1 MKNIKIILL
10 ILIVTLTTSL
20 EIFAENNTL
29 SGYNR
34 FDTAIKISNRYQQSK
49 EIILVNSN
57 AISDVLCATSLAST
71 KNIPILLT
79 NKSKLN
85 EDTLKEIKRLN
96 TSLVYIIG
104 GESVIHKFIEKE
116 LENINIKFKRISGKD
131 RYETSIKVAQ
141 EINLYKN
148 INNVAIVNG
157 ESICDAIS
165 ISSVT
170 KNTPIILS
178 KKDDLGIAKEYIQNE
193 NINKAY
199 IIGGENSLSDNIT
212 TYIKDYKRIYG
223 KDRYD
228 TNIKVIEEFTDNKQI
243 NRLYYCKGNES
254 KDEDLI
260 DGLLISPKAAN
271 NNAITLLLGDEI
283 KENQKSILKKFRLTD
298 IIQVGR
304 KISENLKNEIESLKV
319 IENKQEIPNN
329 NYKPQKPNKSE
340 IEDETPKE
348 ESPEEF
354 PSKPDNPIEPPIEEV
369 PIKPDNPI
377 EPPIEEVPIKPDNPV
392 NPPSE
397 ELPDDTNNSTNTPNQ
412 DNKEESEENDIEDK
426 KEVIVNSDKT
436 LKEALKD
443 KSVDIIRLGKNIVLQ
458 NYGLN
463 INRPVNIDGNNYTID
478 GRLIKPH
485 VILIGGDG
493 IKLSNLNIEGRGNV
507 IKTISANVELNNIKV
522 VTKSETDP
530 AISIISSIV
539 KVNNLELDSK
549 YSGIEIRKYKNI
561 NQLKLIIDGEVS
573 NVNKDYDKNN
583 TVIRIKNIDNIV
595 KEDIIDFGIYEEQY
609 DYKIIANEDNLKDKI
624 YYRKNI

>member
-104 GESVIHKFIEKE
+104 GESVIDKCIEKE

-212 TYIKDYKRIYG
+212 KYIKDYKRIYG

-228 TNIKVIEEFTDNKQI
+228 TNIKVIEEFTDNNDI

-329 NYKPQKPNKSE
+329 NYKPQKPNKPE
-340 IEDETPKE
+340 IEDETQKE
-348 ESPEEF
+348 ESLEEF
-354 PSKPDNPIEPPIEEV
+354 PS
-369 PIKPDNPI
+369 KPDNPI

-397 ELPDDTNNSTNTPNQ
+397 ELPDDTNSSTNTPNQ
-412 DNKEESEENDIEDK
+412 DNKEENEEDNIEDK

-493 IKLSNLNIEGRGNV
+493 VKLSNLNIEGRGNV

-530 AISIISSIV
+530 AISVISSIV

-549 YSGIEIRKYKNI
+549 YSGIELRKNKNI
-561 NQLKLIIDGEVS
+561 NQLKLIIDGELA
-573 NVNKDYDKNN
+573 NVNKGDDKNN

-595 KEDIIDFGIYEEQY
+595 KEDIIDFGIHEEQY
-609 DYKIIANEDNLKDKI
+609 YYKIIANEDNLKDKI

>member
-10 ILIVTLTTSL
+10 ILIVTLTTPL

-34 FDTAIKISNRYQQSK
+34 FDTAIKISNTYQQSK

-57 AISDVLCATSLAST
+57 AIYDVLCATSLAST

-116 LENINIKFKRISGKD
+116 LGNINIKFKRISGKD

-178 KKDDLGIAKEYIQNE
+178 KKYDLGIAKEYIQNE

-199 IIGGENSLSDNIT
+199 IIGGENLLSDNIT
-212 TYIKDYKRIYG
+212 KYIKEYKRIYG

-228 TNIKVIEEFTDNKQI
+228 TNIKVIEEFTDNKYI

-254 KDEDLI
+254 KDENLI
-260 DGLLISPKAAN
+260 DGLLISAKAAN

-319 IENKQEIPNN
+319 IESKPDNPNN
-329 NYKPQKPNKSE
+329 SNKPQLPSRPGLGDE
-340 IEDETPKE
+340 ISKE
-348 ESPEEF
+348 EPDE
-354 PSKPDNPIEPPIEEV
+354 PDNPIEPPREEL
-369 PIKPDNPI
+369 PDEPSNPI
-377 EPPIEEVPIKPDNPV
+377 EPPSEESPSEPDNPV
-392 NPPSE
+392 EPPDE
-397 ELPDDTNNSTNTPNQ
+397 ELPNEPNNPTNPPDQDDIQ
-412 DNKEESEENDIEDK
+412 DK
-426 KEVIVNSDKT
+426 KEVIVNSDST
-436 LKEALKD
+436 LREALKD
-443 KSVDIIRLGKNIVLQ
+443 KSVDIIKLGKDIRLQ
-458 NYGLN
+458 NYELN
-463 INRPVNIDGNNYTID
+463 ISRPVIIDGNNYTID
-478 GRLIKPH
+478 GIFIKSQA
-485 VILIGGDG
+485 ILIGGEG
-493 IKLSNLNIEGRGNV
+493 VKLNNLNVYGKDKV
-507 IKTISANVELNNIKV
+507 ITAISANAELNNIKV
-522 VTKSETDP
+522 INKSTTES
-530 AISIISSIV
+530 AINIISSIV
-539 KVNNLELDSK
+539 KVNDLELDSK
-549 YSGIEIRKYKNI
+549 YSGIELRKNKNI
-561 NQLKLIIDGEVS
+561 NQLKLIIDGEVANIS
-573 NVNKDYDKNN
+573 KDDEKNN
-583 TVIRIKNIDNIV
+583 KVIRIKDIDNIGE
-595 KEDIIDFGIYEEQY
+595 EDIIDFGIYEEQY
-609 DYKIIANEDNLKDKI
+609 EYEVITNEGNLKDKI
-624 YYRKNI
+624 YYRKEDLTSN

>member
-10 ILIVTLTTSL
+10 ILIVTLTTPL

-34 FDTAIKISNRYQQSK
+34 FDTAIKISNTYQQSK

-57 AISDVLCATSLAST
+57 AIYDVLCATSLAST

-116 LENINIKFKRISGKD
+116 LGNINIKFKRISGKD

-178 KKDDLGIAKEYIQNE
+178 KKYDLGIAKEYIQNE

-199 IIGGENSLSDNIT
+199 IIGGENLLSDNIT
-212 TYIKDYKRIYG
+212 KYIKEYKRIYG

-228 TNIKVIEEFTDNKQI
+228 TNIKVIEEFTDNKYI

-254 KDEDLI
+254 KDENLI

-319 IENKQEIPNN
+319 IESKPDNPNN
-329 NYKPQKPNKSE
+329 SNKPQLPSRPGLGDE
-340 IEDETPKE
+340 ISKE
-348 ESPEEF
+348 EPDE
-354 PSKPDNPIEPPIEEV
+354 PDNPIEPPREEL
-369 PIKPDNPI
+369 PDEPSNPI
-377 EPPIEEVPIKPDNPV
+377 EPPSEESPSEPDNPV
-392 NPPSE
+392 EPPDE
-397 ELPDDTNNSTNTPNQ
+397 ELPNEPNNPTNPPDQDDIQ
-412 DNKEESEENDIEDK
+412 DK
-426 KEVIVNSDKT
+426 KEVIVNSDST
-436 LKEALKD
+436 LREALKD
-443 KSVDIIRLGKNIVLQ
+443 KSVDIIKLGKDIRLQ
-458 NYGLN
+458 NYELN
-463 INRPVNIDGNNYTID
+463 ISRPVIIDGNNYTID
-478 GRLIKPH
+478 GIFIKSQA
-485 VILIGGDG
+485 ILIGGEG
-493 IKLSNLNIEGRGNV
+493 VKLNNLNVYGKDKV
-507 IKTISANVELNNIKV
+507 ITAISANAELNNIKV
-522 VTKSETDP
+522 INKSTTES
-530 AISIISSIV
+530 AINIISSIV
-539 KVNNLELDSK
+539 KVNDLELDSK
-549 YSGIEIRKYKNI
+549 YSGIELRKNKNI
-561 NQLKLIIDGEVS
+561 NQLKLIIDGEVANIS
-573 NVNKDYDKNN
+573 KDDEKNN
-583 TVIRIKNIDNIV
+583 KVIRIKDIDNIGE
-595 KEDIIDFGIYEEQY
+595 EDIIDFGIYEEQY
-609 DYKIIANEDNLKDKI
+609 EYEVITNEGNLKDKI
-624 YYRKNI
+624 YYRKEDLTSN

>member
-10 ILIVTLTTSL
+10 ILIVTLTTPL
-20 EIFAENNTL
+20 EILAENNTL
-29 SGYNR
+29 SGDNR
-34 FDTAIKISNRYQQSK
+34 FDTAIKISNTYQQSK

-148 INNVAIVNG
+148 INNLAIVNG

-228 TNIKVIEEFTDNKQI
+228 TNIKVIEEFTDNKDI
-243 NRLYYCKGNES
+243 NRLYYCKGNLS

-304 KISENLKNEIESLKV
+304 KISENLKNEIESLKA
-319 IENKQEIPNN
+319 IENKPEIPDN
-329 NYKPQKPNKSE
+329 NYNPQKPSKPE
-340 IEDETPKE
+340 IEDEIPKE
-348 ESPEEF
+348 ESPEEL
-354 PSKPDNPIEPPIEEV
+354 

-377 EPPIEEVPIKPDNPV
+377 

-397 ELPDDTNNSTNTPNQ
+397 ELPDDTNSSTNTPNQ
-412 DNKEESEENDIEDK
+412 DD

-436 LKEALKD
+436 LKEALED
-443 KSVDIIRLGKNIVLQ
+443 KSVDIIRLGKDIILQ

-463 INRPVNIDGNNYTID
+463 INRPVTID
-478 GRLIKPH
+478 GRFTKPH
-485 VILIGGDG
+485 AILIGGDG
-493 IKLSNLNIEGRGNV
+493 SKLSNLTIYGKGKV

-522 VTKSETDP
+522 VTKSETEP

-549 YSGIEIRKYKNI
+549 YDGIELRKNKNI

-573 NVNKDYDKNN
+573 NVNKDEEGNDNP
-583 TVIRIKNIDNIV
+583 VIRIKDIDNIGE
-595 KEDIIDFGIYEEQY
+595 EDIIDFGIYEEQY
-609 DYKIIANEDNLKDKI
+609 EYEVITNKDDTKDKI

>member
-1 MKNIKIILL
+1 MTESRIRINILKYCIDNTFYTYTQNKKEKGVKNIKIILL
-10 ILIVTLTTSL
+10 ILIVTLNTPL
-20 EIFAENNTL
+20 EILAENNTL
-29 SGYNR
+29 SGDNR
-34 FDTAIKISNRYQQSK
+34 FDTAIKISNTYQQSK

-199 IIGGENSLSDNIT
+199 IIGGENSLSDNIA

-228 TNIKVIEEFTDNKQI
+228 TNIKVIEEFTDNKDI
-243 NRLYYCKGNES
+243 NRLYYCKGNLS

-304 KISENLKNEIESLKV
+304 KISENLKNEIESLKA
-319 IENKQEIPNN
+319 IENKPEIPDN
-329 NYKPQKPNKSE
+329 NYKPQKPSKPE
-340 IEDETPKE
+340 IEDEIPKE
-348 ESPEEF
+348 ESPEEL
-354 PSKPDNPIEPPIEEV
+354 

-377 EPPIEEVPIKPDNPV
+377 

-397 ELPDDTNNSTNTPNQ
+397 ELPDDTNSSTNTPNQ
-412 DNKEESEENDIEDK
+412 DD

-436 LKEALKD
+436 LKEALED
-443 KSVDIIRLGKNIVLQ
+443 KSVDIIKLGKDIALKHHE
-458 NYGLN
+458 LN
-463 INRPVNIDGNNYTID
+463 IKRPVTIDGNNYTID
-478 GRLIKPH
+478 GRFTKPH
-485 VILIGGDG
+485 AILIGGDG
-493 IKLSNLNIEGRGNV
+493 AKLSNLTIYGKGKV

-522 VTKSETDP
+522 VTKSETEP

-549 YSGIEIRKYKNI
+549 YDGIELRKNKNI

-573 NVNKDYDKNN
+573 NVNKDEEGNDNP
-583 TVIRIKNIDNIV
+583 VIRIKDIDNIGE
-595 KEDIIDFGIYEEQY
+595 EDIIDFGIYEEQY
-609 DYKIIANEDNLKDKI
+609 EDEVITNKDDTKDKI

>member
-212 TYIKDYKRIYG
+212 KYIKDYKRIYG

-228 TNIKVIEEFTDNKQI
+228 TNIKVIEEFTDNNDI

-319 IENKQEIPNN
+319 IENKTDILDN
-329 NYKPQKPNKSE
+329 NYKPQKPNKPE
-340 IEDETPKE
+340 IEDETQKE

-354 PSKPDNPIEPPIEEV
+354 

-397 ELPDDTNNSTNTPNQ
+397 ELPDDMNSSTNTPNQ
-412 DNKEESEENDIEDK
+412 DNKEENEEDNIQDK

-493 IKLSNLNIEGRGNV
+493 VKLSNLNIEGRGNV

-549 YSGIEIRKYKNI
+549 YSGIELRKNKNI
-561 NQLKLIIDGEVS
+561 NQLKLIIDGELA
-573 NVNKDYDKNN
+573 NVNKGDDKNN

-595 KEDIIDFGIYEEQY
+595 KEDIIDFGIHEEQY
-609 DYKIIANEDNLKDKI
+609 YYKIIRNEDNLKDKI

>member
-1 MKNIKIILL
+1 MKNIKIVLL
-10 ILIVTLTTSL
+10 ILIVTLTTPL

-29 SGYNR
+29 SGDNR
-34 FDTAIKISNRYQQSK
+34 FGTAIKISNTYKQSK

-141 EINLYKN
+141 EINLYN
-148 INNVAIVNG
+148 DINNVAIVNG

-178 KKDDLGIAKEYIQNE
+178 KKDDLGIAKEYIQSE

-199 IIGGENSLSDNIT
+199 IIGGKNSLSDNIT

-228 TNIKVIEEFTDNKQI
+228 TNIKVIEEFTDNNDI

-271 NNAITLLLGDEI
+271 NNAITLLVGDEI

-319 IENKQEIPNN
+319 IENKTDILDN
-329 NYKPQKPNKSE
+329 NYKPQKPNKPE

-348 ESPEEF
+348 ELPEEL
-354 PSKPDNPIEPPIEEV
+354 PS
-369 PIKPDNPI
+369 
-377 EPPIEEVPIKPDNPV
+377 KPDNPV

-412 DNKEESEENDIEDK
+412 DNKEENEEDDIQDK

-436 LKEALKD
+436 LKEALED

-478 GRLIKPH
+478 GRLIKSH

-493 IKLSNLNIEGRGNV
+493 IKLSNLNIYGRGNV

-522 VTKSETDP
+522 VTKSEIDP
-530 AISIISSIV
+530 AISVISSIV

-549 YSGIEIRKYKNI
+549 YSGIELRKNKNI
-561 NQLKLIIDGEVS
+561 NQLKLIIDGELA
-573 NVNKDYDKNN
+573 NVNKDYDKDNI
-583 TVIRIKNIDNIV
+583 VIRIKNIDNIGE
-595 KEDIIDFGIYEEQY
+595 EDIIDFGIYEEQY
-609 DYKIIANEDNLKDKI
+609 DYKIIKNKDNLKDKI

>member
-10 ILIVTLTTSL
+10 ILIVTLTTPL
-20 EIFAENNTL
+20 EILAENNTL
-29 SGYNR
+29 SGDNR
-34 FDTAIKISNRYQQSK
+34 FDTAIKISNTYQQSK

-148 INNVAIVNG
+148 INNLAIVNG

-228 TNIKVIEEFTDNKQI
+228 TNIKVIEEFTDNKDI
-243 NRLYYCKGNES
+243 NRLYYCKGNLS

-304 KISENLKNEIESLKV
+304 KISENLKNEIESLKA
-319 IENKQEIPNN
+319 IENKPGIPDN
-329 NYKPQKPNKSE
+329 NYKPQKPNKPE
-340 IEDETPKE
+340 IEDEIPKE
-348 ESPEEF
+348 ESPEEL
-354 PSKPDNPIEPPIEEV
+354 

-377 EPPIEEVPIKPDNPV
+377 

-397 ELPDDTNNSTNTPNQ
+397 ELPDDTNSSTNTPNQ
-412 DNKEESEENDIEDK
+412 DD

-436 LKEALKD
+436 LKEALED
-443 KSVDIIRLGKNIVLQ
+443 KSVDIIKLGKDIVLKHHE
-458 NYGLN
+458 LN
-463 INRPVNIDGNNYTID
+463 IKRPVTIDGNNYTID
-478 GRLIKPH
+478 GRFTKPH
-485 VILIGGDG
+485 VILIGGYG
-493 IKLSNLNIEGRGNV
+493 AKLSNLTIYGKGKV

-522 VTKSETDP
+522 VTKSETEP

-549 YSGIEIRKYKNI
+549 YDGIELRKNKNI

-573 NVNKDYDKNN
+573 NVNKDEEGNDNP
-583 TVIRIKNIDNIV
+583 VIRIKDIDNIGE
-595 KEDIIDFGIYEEQY
+595 EDIIDFGIYEEQY
-609 DYKIIANEDNLKDKI
+609 EYEVITNKDDTKDKI

>member
-212 TYIKDYKRIYG
+212 KYIKDYKRIYG

-228 TNIKVIEEFTDNKQI
+228 TNIKVIEEFTDNNDI

-260 DGLLISPKAAN
+260 DGLLISPKASN
-271 NNAITLLLGDEI
+271 NNAITLLVGDEI

-319 IENKQEIPNN
+319 IENKTDILDN
-329 NYKPQKPNKSE
+329 NYKPQKPNKPE
-340 IEDETPKE
+340 IEDETQKE
-348 ESPEEF
+348 ESPEEL
-354 PSKPDNPIEPPIEEV
+354 

-397 ELPDDTNNSTNTPNQ
+397 ELPDDMNSSTNTPNQ
-412 DNKEESEENDIEDK
+412 DNKEESEEDNIEDK

-530 AISIISSIV
+530 AISVISSIV

-549 YSGIEIRKYKNI
+549 YSGIELRKNKNI
-561 NQLKLIIDGEVS
+561 NQLKLIIDGELA
-573 NVNKDYDKNN
+573 NVNKGDDKNN